1 VQAPNLP
8 AALATGQADAAS
20 LIHSQ
25 AWRAMQSGDFVNIC
39 ETGQILNE
47 YYGPLVSAIN
57 VAYPERLAARPEA
70 FAEFNRMF
78 KASSAYALRNRD
90 EVFGAMAKQANIDRK
105 FFDWWFDKTTNVPGI
120 FGDAQ
125 FKAVSQA
132 WQIGKDMGMIA
143 NVPDLRA
150 LVWDKTLRA

>member
-1 VQAPNLP
+1 M
-8 AALATGQADAAS
+8 GS
-20 LIHSQ
+20 
-25 AWRAMQSGDFVNIC
+25 RRSGSPYMPSV
-39 ETGQILNE
+39 
-47 YYGPLVSAIN
+47 V
-57 VAYPERLAARPEA
+57 
-70 FAEFNRMF
+70 EF
-78 KASSAYALRNRD
+78 LDID
-90 EVFGAMAKQANIDRK
+90 EVDHALVAMTHADVLAKPHLPWTHVELDPAVALGVVAATIPFSHHNQSPRNTYQCAMAKQANIERK

>member
-1 VQAPNLP
+1 
-8 AALATGQADAAS
+8 
-20 LIHSQ
+20 
-25 AWRAMQSGDFVNIC
+25 
-39 ETGQILNE
+39 
-47 YYGPLVSAIN
+47 
-57 VAYPERLAARPEA
+57 
-70 FAEFNRMF
+70 
-78 KASSAYALRNRD
+78 
-90 EVFGAMAKQANIDRK
+90 
-105 FFDWWFDKTTNVPGI
+105 VPGI

>member
-1 VQAPNLP
+1 
-8 AALATGQADAAS
+8 
-20 LIHSQ
+20 
-25 AWRAMQSGDFVNIC
+25 
-39 ETGQILNE
+39 
-47 YYGPLVSAIN
+47 
-57 VAYPERLAARPEA
+57 
-70 FAEFNRMF
+70 
-78 KASSAYALRNRD
+78 
-90 EVFGAMAKQANIDRK
+90 VFGAMAKQANIERK

-125 FKAVSQA
+125 FKAVNQA